1 MHTAWKHIH
10 RCTDTS
16 ARIAGRIHRL
26 GQSKEVLVKRFC
38 FRDRCAPL
46 PAHTPLLLRRFRGE
60 IPDRDLLARQLG
72 GEHHYFAQAA
82 QRRHSQPHGRQD
94 LRQDVSD
101 ADKQLNSLA
110 VATYLERNLILLGF
124 KSSREIT

>member
-46 PAHTPLLLRRFRGE
+46 PAHTPLLLRRFRERYLTE
-60 IPDRDLLARQLG
+60 ICW
-72 GEHHYFAQAA
+72 
-82 QRRHSQPHGRQD
+82 HGS
-94 LRQDVSD
+94 LEENITILH
-101 ADKQLNSLA
+101 KQLNVGTASL
-110 VATYLERNLILLGF
+110 TDGKISGKTFQMLT
-124 KSSREIT
+124 SS